1 MKKIIFIAIL
11 LGLGELSI
19 AQSTISLQQAI
30 DIATENNLQLKQ
42 GAAGVEF
49 TARASQQSRL
59 LLLPN
64 LNLGTSYFSN
74 FG

>member
-42 GAAGVEF
+42 GAAAGW
-49 TARASQQSRL
+49 R
-59 LLLPN
+59 
-64 LNLGTSYFSN
+64 
-74 FG
+74 